1 MSHAGSEKVGE
12 DEVQVALLGAG
23 SHAGPPS
30 EVPGLLRTLCLYSH
44 LSTPS
49 EFQGRRSGT
58 PADPWDD
65 ADLLLYKATD
75 RLGFLP

>member
-30 EVPGLLRTLCLYSH
+30 EVPGLLRTLCLYPLTLVPH
-44 LSTPS
+44 
-49 EFQGRRSGT
+49 
-58 PADPWDD
+58 
-65 ADLLLYKATD
+65 
-75 RLGFLP
+75 LGFRGAGQGLQRTHGMMLTCCSTRPQTG